1 MNVIVFRTLIVFVVL
16 VHVAFVS
23 IGSAMQYGV
32 EPPVFILPSYLWYAV
47 YILLL
52 VSLIGMFFMFKI
64 TRLSFLVAVIL
75 GLGIVATQGGVV
87 QSAFEN
93 VLVQLGSGLYGGI
106 IAMAYFGN
114 LEWRERLTKRSTP
127 I

>member
-1 MNVIVFRTLIVFVVL
+1 MNVIVFRTLIVFVVIL
-16 VHVAFVS
+16 HIAFVS
-23 IGSAMQYGV
+23 IGNAMQYDI
-32 EPPVFILPSYLWYAV
+32 EPPIFILPSYLWYAV
-47 YILLL
+47 YIPLLI
-52 VSLIGMFFMFKI
+52 SLIGMFFMFK
-64 TRLSFLVAVIL
+64 TARLFFLVAVIL

-87 QSAFEN
+87 LGAFEN

-114 LEWRERLTKRSTP
+114 LKWRERSTKRSTP